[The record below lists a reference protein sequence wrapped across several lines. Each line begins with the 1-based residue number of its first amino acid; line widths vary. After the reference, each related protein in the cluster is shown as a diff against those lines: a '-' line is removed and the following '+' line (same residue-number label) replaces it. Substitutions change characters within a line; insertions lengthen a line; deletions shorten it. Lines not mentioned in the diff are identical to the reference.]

1 MKVKEVMHSGAT
13 WVEPSTPIKELALR
27 MREEDVGSIPIG
39 ENDRLVG
46 MVTDR
51 DIVTRGVASGQSL
64 DALTARDVMSRQI
77 IYCRTESELNEAVR
91 TMGKHRVRRLPVI
104 NEDKRLVGMLSLGD
118 ISAADRSLSGE
129 AIRATS
135 AHHP

>member
-1 MKVKEVMHSGAT
+1 
-13 WVEPSTPIKELALR
+13 
-27 MREEDVGSIPIG
+27 
-39 ENDRLVG
+39 
-46 MVTDR
+46 
-51 DIVTRGVASGQSL
+51 
-64 DALTARDVMSRQI
+64 
-77 IYCRTESELNEAVR
+77 
-91 TMGKHRVRRLPVI
+91 VRRLPVI